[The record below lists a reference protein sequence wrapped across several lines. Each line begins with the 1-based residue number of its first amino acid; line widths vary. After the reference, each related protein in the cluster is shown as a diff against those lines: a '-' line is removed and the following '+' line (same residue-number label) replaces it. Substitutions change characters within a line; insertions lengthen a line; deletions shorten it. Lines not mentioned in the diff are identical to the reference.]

1 MKSNKI
7 CLHNLYLLLKFL
19 FSLFILLWSFKN
31 STCKWLWSKKLK
43 KCLKI
48 SSDPTWL
55 QIIKKPDAFTKKYK
69 KSLTF
74 CTIYIF
80 RFLCN
85 CNTVT
90 INSLIE
96 VCQFRQVLEIFT
108 DILIAISI
116 DLEIG
121 QHHYNAI
128 FERFDIQNVF
138 YFPLYIPLI
147 NIDKLVYYVS

>member
-1 MKSNKI
+1 MLSQTN
-7 CLHNLYLLLKFL
+7 
-19 FSLFILLWSFKN
+19 
-31 STCKWLWSKKLK
+31 
-43 KCLKI
+43 
-48 SSDPTWL
+48 
-55 QIIKKPDAFTKKYK
+55 IKKFNIF
-69 KSLTF
+69 L
-74 CTIYIF
+74 IYLF

-96 VCQFRQVLEIFT
+96 VGQFRQVLEIFT

-138 YFPLYIPLI
+138 CFPLYIPLI
-147 NIDKLVYYVS
+147 NIDKLVYYVAFQKRHFSHYLPLNAKSEVLLAILLILLIQFVLPDGVKYSKLFNLPNVRINL